1 MTKLTLE
8 NENGEYSIAIKEE
21 EINLYNVFQHLII
34 PILLSAGYSAD
45 SINEQLSE

>member
-21 EINLYNVFQHLII
+21 EIDLDDVFRYLII
-34 PILLSAGYSAD
+34 PILL
-45 SINEQLSE
+45 